1 MKRTNQFHSEELKMI
16 VNGLPVVGAICVPL
30 ELTESSA
37 PGSDQLVPSRLIES
51 VKVVLKNQRFRG

>member
-1 MKRTNQFHSEELKMI
+1 MI

-51 VKVVLKNQRFRG
+51 VKVVFKNQLFCEWFDSWVR